1 MLNRRFFLE
10 TAAIVIGAIVC
21 AAVSNGLAAR
31 ERKLKWV
38 APSVQTGRVERPSA
52 VVAPGQTSVQTPTA
66 TAEPA
71 SVATATTLTA
81 TTSTA
86 VQAPLTATVAPL
98 ITSTAAPALP
108 KPSAAT
114 APAVTQPVPAV
125 STKQFPAHPD
135 KAYIEISSED
145 AKTLFDRGALFFDAR
160 RTSVFEEGHI
170 RGAKNISVWEA
181 DLDEKVNKVFE
192 QNLDPDTPIVVYC
205 AGGNCEDSHM
215 LSQRLWGI
223 GLNAVFVYKDGY
235 PDWKAKGW
243 PTTTGAQQ

>member
-10 TAAIVIGAIVC
+10 AAAIVIGAIVC

-38 APSVQTGRVERPSA
+38 APSVQTSRVERPSA
-52 VVAPGQTSVQTPTA
+52 IVAPGQTSVVTP
-66 TAEPA
+66 
-71 SVATATTLTA
+71 ATTTTAPVPLA
-81 TTSTA
+81 TTTTLGTTTTA

-98 ITSTAAPALP
+98 LTSTAAPAIA
-108 KPSAAT
+108 KPSAAAT
-114 APAVTQPVPAV
+114 PAATQPVPDV
-125 STKQFPAHPD
+125 SAKQFPAHPD
-135 KAYIEISSED
+135 KAYTEITSED

-181 DLDEKVNKVFE
+181 DLDEKVNRVFE
-192 QNLDPDTPIVVYC
+192 QNLDPESPIVVYC

-243 PTTTGAQQ
+243 PIATGAQQ